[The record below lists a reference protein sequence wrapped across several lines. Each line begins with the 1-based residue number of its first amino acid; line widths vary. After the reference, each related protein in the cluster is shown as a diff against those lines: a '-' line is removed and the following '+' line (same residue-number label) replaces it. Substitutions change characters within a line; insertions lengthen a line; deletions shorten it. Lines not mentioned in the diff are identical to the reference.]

1 VRVVAGLDI
10 GNSTTEAVL
19 ARVRP
24 GGGLVV
30 LSADRIP
37 ARGPKGS
44 ADSLDAA
51 AALLRRMER
60 SCGEHATLAVA
71 APLRPV
77 ITSTALA
84 EPPTVAGRVRII
96 WADAATTAGDG
107 IAVGPPVPL
116 RVAVTAPPAQS
127 AIIVVPADTG
137 YAPAAAALG
146 PLMRAGRVAAVL
158 LERDEAVLLANRLGN
173 PGLPVVDEVPVGRLD
188 DAALVAVECRP
199 AGRLVRRLCDPI
211 FLASAL
217 GLSPDDQADAAAVG
231 RRLQDAHAAV
241 VAAVPAAAPVPPW
254 TAGQV
259 ETADGG
265 QVPLDGASDLPVGQA
280 RAYLPS
286 GGVRQAVEDIFA
298 VSLERLAG
306 ELASRPRS
314 LGSQGVAFAALQAGD
329 PVDPRPGLEQ
339 RLGLEV
345 RLAPSEGTAAR
356 SGALATPGA
365 QADAAVLDLGGGT
378 IDVITSREEVVAA
391 GGGDLLTVIVAALLA
406 ISRSAAEWAKRG
418 PSRRLE
424 APQLMMTEDGGRV
437 FLDTA
442 VSADLVGTLAVAGP
456 AGLLPFDRVHAP
468 AEWRALRLRAK
479 ALVLGHNVARALGR
493 AGARPRQAVL
503 VGGPAGDDEALA
515 AVTAA
520 LPGTT
525 AVGRGDVAGL
535 GHRYA
540 VAYGLIRQCLQD

>member
-1 VRVVAGLDI
+1 VTVVAGVDI

-19 ARVRP
+19 ARVGP
-24 GGGLVV
+24 GGVLTV

-44 ADSLDAA
+44 AASLDAA
-51 AALLRRMER
+51 ATLLRRMER

-77 ITSTALA
+77 TTSTALA
-84 EPPTVAGRVRII
+84 EPPAAAGRVRVVS
-96 WADAATTAGDG
+96 ADAATTAGDG

-116 RVAVTAPPAQS
+116 HVAAMTLPDRPAVV
-127 AIIVVPADTG
+127 VVPPDTG
-137 YAPAAAALG
+137 YGPAAAALR
-146 PLMRAGRVAAVL
+146 PLVQAGRVGAVL
-158 LERDEAVLLANRLGN
+158 LERDEAVLLANRLQN
-173 PGLPVVDEVPVGRLD
+173 PGLPVVDEVPLSRLD
-188 DAALVAVECRP
+188 GAALVAVECRP
-199 AGRLVRRLCDPI
+199 AGHLVRRLCDPI

-217 GLSPDDQADAAAVG
+217 GLSPDDQAEAAAVG

-254 TAGQV
+254 TSGQV
-259 ETADGG
+259 ETAAGG
-265 QVPLDGASDLPVGQA
+265 QVPLDGAGGLPVGQA
-280 RAYLPS
+280 RAYLP
-286 GGVRQAVEDIFA
+286 GEGLRQAVDDIFA

-306 ELASRPRS
+306 ELASRLRS
-314 LGSQGVAFAALQAGD
+314 LGSLGVAFAALQAGD
-329 PVDPRPGLEQ
+329 HVDPRPGLEQ

-365 QADAAVLDLGGGT
+365 RADAAVLDLGGGT
-378 IDVITSREEVVAA
+378 IDVITGCDEVVAA

-406 ISRSAAEWAKRG
+406 TSRSAAEWAKRG

-442 VSADLVGTLAVAGP
+442 VSADLVGSLVAPGP

-479 ALVLGHNVARALGR
+479 ALVLGHNAARALR
-493 AGARPRQAVL
+493 KAGARSRQAVL

-540 VAYGLIRQCLQD
+540 VAYGLIRHCLQA